1 MNFFDFIVRN
11 KFELLSLTREHLQIV
26 AISIVIAV
34 LIGVPTG
41 ILLTRRPALS
51 KPVIGFANIVQ
62 TIPSLAIFGFLIP
75 LRFIGGIGAKPAIIA
90 LVLYSLLPIIR
101 NTFTGINGVDPAVR
115 EAGRGMGMTDWQLLF
130 QVELPLAMGVI
141 LAGIR
146 VATVIAIGVATIAA
160 LVGGGGLGVFILRGL
175 QILDKNLIL
184 AGAIPAALLALIAD
198 FSLGWLE
205 RWLSSGYEKLTRKST
220 IAVIASAAV
229 VLIAFAVFSN
239 SSGRLGR
246 STQAKPIVIGSK
258 NFTESIILGEILA
271 QQIAAK
277 TGLPVEQRPNLSGTI
292 VCHEALISGQ
302 IDSYVE
308 YTGTALTTVL
318 KRKSI
323 NDSAEV
329 FKQVKED
336 YASQFNV
343 VVENSLGFNDTF
355 AMIIRSEDAA
365 RFNIKTLSQ
374 AAAYTPKWRAGF
386 GYEFQSRPD
395 GFPAL
400 VATYNLQ
407 FAEAP
412 RTMDLAITYQALKG
426 HQVDM
431 IAGNSTDGLIAT
443 LNLVVLED
451 DKHAFPPYDAVPL
464 IRKSTLDQYPQL
476 NDVLSSLAGKI
487 SEDDMRKLNYA
498 VDGEHRS
505 VKDVVTEFLKA
516 KGL

>member
-1 MNFFDFIVRN
+1 MNFYDFIVQNRA
-11 KFELLSLTREHLQIV
+11 EILLLTRQHLQIV
-26 AISIVIAV
+26 AVSILIAV
-34 LIGVPTG
+34 AIGVPTG

-51 KPVIGFANIVQ
+51 KPIIGFANIVQ

-115 EAGRGMGMTDWQLLF
+115 EAGRGMGMTNWQLLF

-198 FSLGWLE
+198 FALGWLE

-220 IAVIASAAV
+220 RAVIATAAI
-229 VLIAFAVFSN
+229 VLIAFAVFSY
-239 SSGRLGR
+239 SSGQTSHNAQGR
-246 STQAKPIVIGSK
+246 PIVIGSK

-302 IDSYVE
+302 IDTYVE

-318 KRKSI
+318 KRKSA

-329 FKQVKED
+329 FKQVKDD

-343 VVENSLGFNDTF
+343 VVAESLGFNDTF
-355 AMIIRSEDAA
+355 AMIIRSEDAT

-400 VATYNLQ
+400 VAAYNLQ

-426 HQVDM
+426 NQVDM

-443 LNLVVLED
+443 LNLMVLED
-451 DKHAFPPYDAVPL
+451 DRHAFPPYDAVPL

-476 NDVLSSLAGKI
+476 KDVLSSLAGKI
-487 SEDDMRKLNYA
+487 TEDDMRKLNYA
-498 VDGEHRS
+498 VDGEHRP
-505 VKDVVTEFLKA
+505 VKDVVQEFLKT
-516 KGL
+516 K